1 MDIFKE
7 QLLVLGDRK
16 AYRLMHA
23 LMIVFFTLTVLY
35 LGGGDFTLGILFLLT
50 SVFFYFYKKRFYT
63 EYEYAVTNGELDI
76 DIIQEQRKRSKALS
90 LPVRDIELLAPVTSE
105 RYRRMPGKRLVK
117 RMYPRGSAGREY
129 ALIHKGT
136 EYRVKPNDEMMRTL
150 RGYNPKNIEG

>member
-7 QLLVLGDRK
+7 QLLVLEDRK
-16 AYRLMHA
+16 VYRLMHA

-35 LGGGDFTLGILFLLT
+35 LGGGDFTLGVIFLMTAIIL
-50 SVFFYFYKKRFYT
+50 YFYKKRFYT

-76 DIIQEQRKRSKALS
+76 DIIQEQRKRSRALS
-90 LPVRDIELLAPVTSE
+90 LPVRDIELLAPVESE
-105 RYRRMPGKRLVK
+105 RYRKMTGKRMVRRL
-117 RMYPRGSAGREY
+117 YPRGSSGREY

-150 RGYNPKNIEG
+150 RSYNPKNIEG